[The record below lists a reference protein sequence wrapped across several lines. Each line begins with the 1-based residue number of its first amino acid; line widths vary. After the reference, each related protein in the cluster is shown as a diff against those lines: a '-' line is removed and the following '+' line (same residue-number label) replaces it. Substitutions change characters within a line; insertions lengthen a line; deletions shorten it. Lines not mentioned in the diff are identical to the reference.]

1 VLENSTRELGLEGSG
16 IVQAVGRSVHN
27 ILVGDRVMFMSSG
40 CFSTSITVSADA
52 CVRIDHSM
60 SFEEAAA
67 MPCVYATA
75 AMALIDKARLQHGQA
90 SSIPVLP
97 SRPALTQI
105 ASQTVLIH
113 SACGGVGLAALQI
126 ARLVGANIYCTVGS
140 EKKVRYLADNYQIDR
155 SHIFNSR
162 DSSFLPDV
170 MAATEGRGVDVVLNS
185 LSGELLEASW
195 KCVAEFGTMIEI
207 GKRDF
212 RRRAKLAMEAFEAN
226 RTFVGLDLY
235 QVAMKQ
241 PKMAAEYVLWF
252 FGLII

>member
-1 VLENSTRELGLEGSG
+1 
-16 IVQAVGRSVHN
+16 
-27 ILVGDRVMFMSSG
+27 M
-40 CFSTSITVSADA
+40 
-52 CVRIDHSM
+52 
-60 SFEEAAA
+60 
-67 MPCVYATA
+67 
-75 AMALIDKARLQHGQA
+75 
-90 SSIPVLP
+90 
-97 SRPALTQI
+97 

-140 EKKVRYLADNYQIDR
+140 EKKVRYLVDNYQIDR

-162 DSSFLPDV
+162 DSSFLPAV

-241 PKMAAEYVLWF
+241 PKKAAEYVLASRSDYLMLTVILDFSGAASSGFEAAWSNLWSLPTRLLPAMCVMHS
-252 FGLII
+252 GSCRGVSTLGRSLSLCRTSLSCCSQQRASQR